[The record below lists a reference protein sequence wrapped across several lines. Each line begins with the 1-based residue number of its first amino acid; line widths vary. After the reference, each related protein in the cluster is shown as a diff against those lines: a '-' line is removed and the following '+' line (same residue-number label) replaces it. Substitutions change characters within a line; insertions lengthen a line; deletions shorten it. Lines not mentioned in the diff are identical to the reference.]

1 MSKGICI
8 LLWGFCLLFFQ
19 KRTGLLASKVSR
31 PFSVIHTTSLANIN
45 QQYSPEKRAD
55 RPATR
60 VISDVPHC
68 KVKPKD
74 SQAASR
80 GSGLNSRGRGS
91 AENRRRS
98 GRHSGKNQK
107 KVKPGKPESVDP
119 EYDVLINVEPKEN
132 KISVGER
139 KEQIG
144 LQMKEESVIPRK
156 KMRRSNTYSNVSGVG
171 LVVPIIDNEEVRG
184 HKDTSLLNIEDCNIS
199 GINIIAE
206 TSIDNKGPVL
216 AASELPSFMEMST
229 TKKAENTL
237 EPSFMVEAKVLESK
251 PVPLCEFGKTVAK
264 SQGHNEMVNDNLE
277 PSFLF
282 LNKELAGVKNREVL
296 HDSLDAMEND
306 ENMQPPEQPS
316 FLAPGEPSKPRRS
329 LRKRSGQFTSKDVK
343 TAGLKLLHGAKRNNS
358 KRLSTEKQGLKKS
371 DRKRSM
377 EGAQQSPILVQL
389 KNLRTF
395 IHDKSLEI
403 ENSGSESSPEE
414 KENFTERQETFV
426 KCDASPRFSMPA
438 AFDNIRRGTFVADSA
453 KMKLLETQKP
463 SEASPRRT
471 TFTVMKSGKGKPQK
485 LPTECQ
491 LGIDALTEEEERCE
505 TNNSDGEVSEHN
517 QETGNVRHLDEPPQQ
532 SNQRLFSADSL
543 EDENNALEEKF
554 GSPQEL
560 LHVSPKEN
568 FTRRATL
575 TVTKS
580 RPSDALIENH
590 VQKHGH
596 VTTALFG
603 GLKTSECANNS
614 LNKTDECRSSQNS
627 TFEVSA
633 ERSFLVKEAGFQA
646 TPHHL
651 PSSPKLDNSRRST
664 HVVAKPKVV
673 NLSNIDGK
681 QLFPVGHVDTSENP
695 VDDKSAGDRPCN
707 ENENKPLQNIEAA
720 TNGDMFSPPS
730 ANTRRRTLSAKRKV
744 KICPRDSATPGNSQ
758 EAVTEDMGEVMQIK
772 TEALQFTD
780 DSHEQEEQKQS
791 VPEQLFFIPI
801 DKASEQ
807 KSSAEPVRKPVARPD
822 PKLFLK
828 KRSSSQAQEVD
839 VRSKRIR
846 SDSSVLTVTKPSDT
860 TRTVTRQ
867 NVSSAGN

>member
-1 MSKGICI
+1 M
-8 LLWGFCLLFFQ
+8 
-19 KRTGLLASKVSR
+19 LASKVSR

-45 QQYSPEKRAD
+45 HQYSPEKKAD

-60 VISDVPHC
+60 VISDVPNC
-68 KVKPKD
+68 KVRPKG
-74 SQAASR
+74 SQASSR
-80 GSGLNSRGRGS
+80 GPGLNSRGQGS
-91 AENRRRS
+91 GENRRRS
-98 GRHSGKNQK
+98 GRHSGQNQM
-107 KVKPGKPESVDP
+107 KVKPEKPESVDP

-132 KISVGER
+132 KSSVGER

-144 LQMKEESVIPRK
+144 LQTKEESVIPRK

-184 HKDTSLLNIEDCNIS
+184 HKDTSLLNIDDCNIS
-199 GINIIAE
+199 GINVIAE
-206 TSIDNKGPVL
+206 TSIDNNGPVL
-216 AASELPSFMEMST
+216 TANEPPSFMETST

-237 EPSFMVEAKVLESK
+237 EPSFMVEAKILESK
-251 PVPLCEFGKTVAK
+251 TVPLCEFGKTVAK

-277 PSFLF
+277 PSFLSV
-282 LNKELAGVKNREVL
+282 NKELADVKDREVL

-306 ENMQPPEQPS
+306 ENTQPPEQPS
-316 FLAPGEPSKPRRS
+316 FLAPEGEPSKPRRS

-371 DRKRSM
+371 DRKRSV

-485 LPTECQ
+485 LPTESQ

-505 TNNSDGEVSEHN
+505 TSNGDGDLSVDVSKHN
-517 QETGNVRHLDEPPQQ
+517 QEIGNVRQLDLPPQQ
-532 SNQRLFSADSL
+532 STQRLFSADSL
-543 EDENNALEEKF
+543 EDENNASEEKF

-590 VQKHGH
+590 MQKHQH

-603 GLKTSECANNS
+603 GLKKSECANDS

-651 PSSPKLDNSRRST
+651 PSSPQLDNSRRST

-681 QLFPVGHVDTSENP
+681 QLFPVGHADTSENP
-695 VDDKSAGDRPCN
+695 VDDKSVGDRACD
-707 ENENKPLQNIEAA
+707 ENENKPVQNIEAA
-720 TNGDMFSPPS
+720 TNSDMFSPPS

-744 KICPRDSATPGNSQ
+744 KICPRDSATENPQ
-758 EAVTEDMGEVMQIK
+758 KAVTQDMGEVMQMK
-772 TEALQFTD
+772 AEAQQFKD
-780 DSHEQEEQKQS
+780 GSHEQGEQKQT
-791 VPEQLFFIPI
+791 VPEQLFFIPL
-801 DKASEQ
+801 DKVSEQ

-839 VRSKRIR
+839 TRSKRIR
-846 SDSSVLTVTKPSDT
+846 SDSSVLTVAKPSDT

-867 NVSSAGN
+867 NISSAGN